1 MEIRN
6 IKFYFLVFFI
16 SACSSNMNINQFKNS
31 NPEFILEEYFDGKVE
46 AWGLFHDRFGNLKR
60 QFKVSIDGVRKGN
73 QIILDERFIY
83 DDGEKDR
90 GVWKIDILGN
100 KKYIGRADDVV
111 GSAEGKA
118 NGNAL
123 NWKYELLL
131 KVQNSKIKVSF
142 DDWMFLQERGVLINR
157 AEIKKFGINLG
168 VVVITFLKIE

>member
-90 GVWKIDILGN
+90 RVWKIDILGN

-111 GSAEGKA
+111 GSAIGKA
-118 NGNAL
+118 DGNAL